1 MRTNYYKNQG
11 TIYLSG
17 TGKKYRVITHGEG
30 LGDIYRWASRGMK
43 RLMGNETLKK
53 IGNTLLNQAKQ
64 TGEVFLEEAKTQGKR
79 ALRESGKQLADI
91 AVSSAN
97 TLLDD
102 IAEGKNVERSI
113 RTNVRKTKERVGEKV
128 KELSKKE
135 QQIAK
140 RRAREILESERRRL
154 TSEAKRL
161 IKEEQEDSS
170 IFDDGLSVN
179 DLYGEG
185 LTRIGM
191 NTRGKGLRQ
200 VGTGKKRGR
209 PRKKK

>member
-17 TGKKYRVITHGEG
+17 TGKKYRVITQGEG
-30 LGDIYRWASRGMK
+30 LGDIYRMGVRGIK
-43 RLMGNETLKK
+43 NLFGSESVKK
-53 IGNTLLNQAKQ
+53 IGNILLNQAKK
-64 TGEVFLEEAKTQGKR
+64 TGTAFLEEGKKQGKR
-79 ALRESGKQLADI
+79 ALKESGKELADI
-91 AVSSAN
+91 AISSAN

-113 RTNVRKTKERVGEKV
+113 RTNVRKTKERVGVKV

-140 RRAREILESERRRL
+140 RRAREILDSERRRL
-154 TSEAKRL
+154 TGEAKRL
-161 IKEEQEDSS
+161 IKEQQEERS
-170 IFDDGLSVN
+170 IFDEVD

-191 NTRGKGLRQ
+191 TRNMGKGLRQ